1 MHLPQEIRRVA
12 QLTGRFTLR
21 SGQVSE
27 TYFDKYRFE
36 ADPQLLWNICTEMAT
51 LIPAEVDVL
60 AGLELG
66 GIPLFTLLSQM
77 TGLPAA
83 FLRKEAKSYGTCRY
97 AEGADLPGKR
107 VLLIEDVVS
116 SGGAIL
122 EAASKLRA
130 DGIPID
136 TALCVIDR
144 ETGGAA
150 SLAAAGIRLL
160 SLYRMHQITQ
170 AT

>member
-36 ADPQLLWNICTEMAT
+36 ADPQLLWRICAEMVK
-51 LIPAEVDVL
+51 LIPAEVNVL

-66 GIPLFTLLSQM
+66 GIPLVTLLSQI

-97 AEGADLPGKR
+97 AEGADLTGKR
-107 VLLIEDVVS
+107 VLLIDS
-116 SGGAIL
+116 SFRQAIIAGGGR
-122 EAASKLRA
+122 SGMTKYVWWCR
-130 DGIPID
+130 P
-136 TALCVIDR
+136 TAR
-144 ETGGAA
+144 TGGTP
-150 SLAAAGIRLL
+150 AGR
-160 SLYRMHQITQ
+160 R
-170 AT
+170 